1 MTKALITGITGFAGG
16 YLADHL
22 LKQNQFEVSGTYV
35 SDDGLK
41 NLENKDSLKLYKVNL
56 LDEDATNKMIA
67 YEKPE
72 MIFHLAALT
81 SAKLS
86 FGSPRET
93 FVNNVSAQINLL
105 EAIKN
110 NDLNNTKILVVSS
123 AEVYGLV
130 SKEDLPID
138 EDTPLRPTN
147 PYAVSKL
154 SQDFLALQYHLSHK
168 LNIVR
173 VRPFN
178 HVGPRQSPQFV
189 IAAFAKRIAE
199 IEKGKENVMKV
210 GNLESKRDF
219 TDVRDIV
226 RAYLLALEKGES
238 GEVYNLGSGESHRIS
253 EILDMMRGMS
263 NDEINVE
270 NDPSLIRPS
279 DDPELLCDFS
289 KFANL
294 TGWKP
299 EIPIEKTLKDTLE
312 YFRGTV

>member
-22 LKQNQFEVSGTYV
+22 LKKNQFEVSGTYV

-263 NDEINVE
+263 DDEINVE

>member
-22 LKQNQFEVSGTYV
+22 LKKNQFEVSGTYV